1 MLQPTLELSRYRGQ
15 NRLLLVFAPSASAM
29 SYRQQVR
36 MFANQTAELADRDV
50 LIFYLFEEGPG
61 YNNEMMLA
69 PEVAD
74 RLRREFEVEPGEF
87 VTVLIGK
94 DGRVRFRAD
103 RPVAPIDIFSLI
115 DILPARQEELRRR
128 GEKGSVE

>member
-1 MLQPTLELSRYRGQ
+1 MFEPTLELSRYRGQ

-29 SYRQQVR
+29 SYQQQVR

-61 YNNEMMLA
+61 YNNELMLA
-69 PEVAD
+69 PEIAG

-87 VTVLIGK
+87 TTVLLGK

-103 RPVAPIDIFSLI
+103 RPVAPVDIFSFI
-115 DILPARQEELRRR
+115 DILPRRQEELRRR
-128 GEKGSVE
+128 GENN

>member
-1 MLQPTLELSRYRGQ
+1 MLEPTLELSRYRGQ

-29 SYRQQVR
+29 SYQQQVR

-61 YNNEMMLA
+61 YSNELMLA
-69 PEVAD
+69 PEIAG

-87 VTVLIGK
+87 TTVLLGK

-103 RPVAPIDIFSLI
+103 RPVAPVDIFSFI
-115 DILPARQEELRRR
+115 DILPRRQEELRRR
-128 GEKGSVE
+128 GEDN